1 MFVSSTDYS
10 LSTQSAA
17 GQACCL
23 SGPDPLFSPTD
34 RKQLSCFHV
43 SPQIS
48 WISEDIIALVALFR
62 LFSASLDV
70 FHQKLATCQNPSLS
84 RQTRNLNFWSF
95 MFVLR
100 CLGSKE
106 VNYHWRLDYN
116 YNFPF
121 LHCCVSS
128 NVSSKLATCPQ
139 LSFSCPPA
147 NKESQLGN
155 LQMQQLLKL
164 QRKILPSF

>member
-62 LFSASLDV
+62 LFLASLDV

-139 LSFSCPPA
+139 
-147 NKESQLGN
+147 
-155 LQMQQLLKL
+155 
-164 QRKILPSF
+164 